1 MDLPPLL
8 DGAPGRRLAWPLRP
22 LPVLPQVTTL
32 RELKG
37 APVSCLLALYVLG
50 RPARKEEIADFTG
63 YESGAVQ
70 SALRCLSRPGYNL
83 VLALP
88 NGRHP
93 LWDLTAHARQMPLS
107 WAVLTDSY
115 VAMSREKTDSSSSSS
130 LNKGLTDSSLQ
141 LLPLQEV
148 SREKTDSSPHNAP
161 PPAPEADRL
170 ANLLQ
175 DLGCPRL
182 LARASVAGALADD
195 SPELV
200 EAQVIL
206 WRHYCASPAGQS
218 IQAVGIFVARKLQ
231 NGERAPSSARQSLKQ
246 LPHPEATGQP
256 WDPARDWP
264 HPDYVRLLELTEET
278 NGEPD
283 D

>member
-1 MDLPPLL
+1 M
-8 DGAPGRRLAWPLRP
+8 
-22 LPVLPQVTTL
+22 TTL

-50 RPARKEEIADFTG
+50 RPARTEEIADLTG
-63 YESGAVQ
+63 YRPAAVHD
-70 SALRCLSRPGYNL
+70 ALRCLSRPAYNL

-107 WAVLTDSY
+107 WAVLDNNSY
-115 VAMSREKTDSSSSSS
+115 VAMTREKSESGSSSS
-130 LNKGLTDSSLQ
+130 LNKELTDSSLQ

-161 PPAPEADRL
+161 PPAPEAARL
-170 ANLLQ
+170 ADLLQ
-175 DLGCPRL
+175 DLGCPR
-182 LARASVAGALADD
+182 ALAHAAVADALDHD
-195 SPELV
+195 SPPLV
-200 EAQVIL
+200 EAQALL

-218 IQAVGIFVARKLQ
+218 IQAVGIFVARKIQ